1 MKRLLIYNLI
11 ILTAIYSNFH
21 SQSYVFR
28 LYQSD
33 HINGYKYYSIK
44 DFNAHGKV
52 KSIIYSDTSYQQIIE
67 FNKEGQLTK
76 VIGSDSL
83 TLLAEYD
90 KKGNLKR
97 VNYNNPYTSL
107 TNEKINFSYNK
118 KGKLLNSVL
127 GCDERPK
134 VESKVYEYNK
144 KGDIDIIYSLSNV
157 GNLYDSIRE
166 KYHYKN
172 GIVESIDR
180 TFHITRKE
188 MHYTLPADTLSHNH
202 TESFEYYEN
211 GEIKKS
217 SFKFKTK
224 MRQLP
229 ITKFYTVNGDISIYY
244 EGDTTVIPDSY
255 ILKKYSY
262 NKEGFLE
269 EFSDKGIADGAY
281 NRLEKHVY
289 EYDKEGNWISKNI
302 NILIKRSN
310 FENQYII
317 DENRDPIKSSYSTQR
332 TIIYY

>member
-1 MKRLLIYNLI
+1 MIYNLI
-11 ILTAIYSNFH
+11 ILTGIFNNFH
-21 SQSYVFR
+21 SQSYTFR

-83 TLLAEYD
+83 TLLAD
-90 KKGNLKR
+90 STIKKEILKR

-107 TNEKINFSYNK
+107 KNEKINFSYNK
-118 KGKLLNSVL
+118 QGKLLNSVL
-127 GCDERPK
+127 GCDEQPK
-134 VESKVYEYNK
+134 VKSKVYEYNK

-172 GIVESIDR
+172 GKVESIDR

-188 MHYTLPADTLSHNH
+188 IHYTLPADTLSHNH

-229 ITKFYTVNGDISIYY
+229 
-244 EGDTTVIPDSY
+244 
-255 ILKKYSY
+255 
-262 NKEGFLE
+262 
-269 EFSDKGIADGAY
+269 
-281 NRLEKHVY
+281 
-289 EYDKEGNWISKNI
+289 
-302 NILIKRSN
+302 
-310 FENQYII
+310 
-317 DENRDPIKSSYSTQR
+317 
-332 TIIYY
+332 

>member
-11 ILTAIYSNFH
+11 ILTGIFSNFH
-21 SQSYVFR
+21 SQSYEFR

-52 KSIIYSDTSYQQIIE
+52 KSIIYFDTSYQQIIE
-67 FNKEGQLTK
+67 FNKEGKLTK

-90 KKGNLKR
+90 KKGNLKI

-107 TNEKINFSYNK
+107 KYEKINFSYNK
-118 KGKLLNSVL
+118 QGKLLNSVL

-134 VESKVYEYNK
+134 VKSKVYEYNK
-144 KGDIDIIYSLSNV
+144 KGDIDVIYSLSNV
-157 GNLYDSIRE
+157 GEYYDSIRE
-166 KYHYKN
+166 KYHYKK
-172 GIVESIDR
+172 GILRSIDR

-188 MHYTLPADTLSHNH
+188 MHNFLPSDTLIHDH
-202 TESFEYYEN
+202 TESFEYHEN

-229 ITKFYTVNGDISIYY
+229 ITKLYTVNGDILIYY

-255 ILKKYSY
+255 ILKKYAY

-269 EFSDKGIADGAY
+269 EFYEKGISDGAY
-281 NRLEKHVY
+281 SRLEKYAY
-289 EYDKEGNWISKNI
+289 EYDKEGNWISEKI

-317 DENRDPIKSSYSTQR
+317 DENRPPLEGNYSTKR
-332 TIIYY
+332 NIIYY